1 MRLVSIVPFLS
12 MFFWLKRC
20 YENEC
25 LGFGLGL
32 CPRSLYLSVVANID
46 NTISTLFVNIS
57 SLVKIPVRNYLIT
70 ILRKKFHEEDHAYLT
85 HF

>member
-1 MRLVSIVPFLS
+1 